1 MRRLLLATILL
12 PVLCWAQGYPL
23 GGDNSFPPE
32 QPPPNNAPVW
42 NSTPSP
48 TFSLGTA
55 SSYNILQDVSDADGD
70 DLTITNETGCTLPTG
85 VTVDDVNDEI
95 DYDGGGSA
103 GTTASCVFGADDG
116 TAARVDSDSFSIV
129 ISDYD
134 TFVIDPCNGDD
145 TDDGSA
151 ANPWA
156 TWTKANA
163 SQDIGPGDTVE
174 MKWNGIQA
182 CQDQDD
188 MAIKPTWSGTDLSD
202 DVGTPGQEITI
213 TNTAG
218 FTPELAGDSSGD
230 RLVHFEGVSFIRMV
244 ENDTGGILVGDIDDW
259 NEASEASGGS
269 GYTHG
274 QSIRIDGGSHH
285 IDIQVGELSG
295 GSSYTGNYIDESTY
309 LIRLRDIPVCG
320 YHGTNDA
327 DFTNADDG
335 DFLRVRG
342 ADRVIIENMD
352 CGIGGHSLFLL
363 QANRLVFR
371 DSDIDQDW
379 TGTTS
384 DYTGSRCYEVDA
396 TWSNKGATSPYGPQL
411 MENILCFGGGT
422 VRDNPSQATGK
433 FSNHQGIARFNY
445 MKVVGDQ
452 DQSECLLIPILG
464 TDNNVSNQT
473 GEMTIAYNTCY
484 DTDRMIGVND
494 TNGPYTNVFDQNW
507 WISNLVT
514 DCDASQCVQM
524 LHPNY
529 GIESYSNMWKGD
541 FWDGNRISE
550 SGSGEPQVTLGND
563 GGGSTS
569 CNLLSCDTQWP
580 NEWTSDNTIDK
591 PTFVNATAHTRAG
604 YALASGSNGIDEGKP
619 IANVEGAYNGA
630 TITVDRPQAIYDS
643 WNMWYFDENDN
654 RDCLK
659 IGSNSVVQVAENGV
673 NESTGQVQLE
683 ATVSGSDGDD
693 IFWADCGGTIYNNT
707 GASQVDP

>member
-1 MRRLLLATILL
+1 M
-12 PVLCWAQGYPL
+12 V
-23 GGDNSFPPE
+23 
-32 QPPPNNAPVW
+32 PND
-42 NSTPSP
+42 SP
-48 TFSLGTA
+48 TWSCTPNISCNAGVA
-55 SSYNILQDVSDADGD
+55 SSTSLRDCSSDPEGDSITDSLVSGS
-70 DLTITNETGCTLPTG
+70 LPTG
-85 VTVDDVNDEI
+85 VTVNDGT
-95 DYDGGGSA
+95 DSVDCADTTSA
-103 GTTASCVFGADDG
+103 GVTGSIVFGANDG
-116 TAARVDSDSFSIV
+116 TNPTVDSPSATIT
-129 ISDYD
+129 ISEFD

-145 TDDGSA
+145 LDDGSA

-163 SQDIGPGDTVE
+163 SSAIGPGDTVE
-174 MKWNGIQA
+174 MKWNGVQA
-182 CQDQDD
+182 CQSHAD
-188 MAIKPTWSGTDLSD
+188 MLIKPTWSGTNLFD

-218 FTPELAGDSSGD
+218 FTPELAGTSSSH

-244 ENDTGGILVGDIDDW
+244 ENATGGILVGDIDDW
-259 NEASEASGGS
+259 NEAAEASGGS
-269 GYTHG
+269 GYSHG
-274 QSIRIDGGSHH
+274 QSLRIDGGSHH
-285 IDIQVGELSG
+285 IDFQVGELSG

-327 DFTNADDG
+327 DFTDADDG

-342 ADRVIIENMD
+342 ADRVIIDSLD
-352 CGIGGHSLFLL
+352 CEIGGHSLFLL

-371 DSDIDQDW
+371 DSDINQDW

-384 DYTGSRCYEVDA
+384 NYTGSRCYEVDA
-396 TWSNKGATSPYGPQL
+396 TWSNKGATAPYGPQL

-433 FSNHQGIARFNY
+433 FSNHQGIARYNY

-452 DQSECLLIPILG
+452 DESECLLIPILG

-494 TNGPYTNVFDQNW
+494 TNGPYTDVFDENW

-514 DCDASQCVQM
+514 DCDASQCIQM

-591 PTFVNATAHTRAG
+591 PTFVNASAHTRAG

-619 IANVEGAYNGA
+619 IANVEGAYSG
-630 TITVDRPQAIYDS
+630 TSITVDRPPSIFDS
-643 WNMWYFDENDN
+643 WQMWYFDENDN

-659 IGSNSVVQVAENGV
+659 IGSNSVVQVVENGV
-673 NESTGQVQLE
+673 NKSTGVVQLE
-683 ATVSGSDGDD
+683 ASVSGSDGDD
-693 IFWADCGGTIYNNT
+693 IFWADCGGTVSDNT